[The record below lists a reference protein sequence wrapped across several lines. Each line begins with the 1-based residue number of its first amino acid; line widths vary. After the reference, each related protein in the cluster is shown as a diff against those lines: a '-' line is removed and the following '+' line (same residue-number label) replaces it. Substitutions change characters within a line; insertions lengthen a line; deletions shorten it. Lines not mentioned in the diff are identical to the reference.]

1 MNEDLYLYY
10 VGSDEQSVNEKN
22 VIKRIDQQILVTKL
36 VIDSHDLNAIEE
48 KSPRLYRYMLHE
60 LSILL
65 SISDVF
71 LDIKGDSES
80 VLKKKELWRY
90 LKAKDPRTYRKMRYA
105 ALSAFTHLPTK
116 LGRKTTVGMY
126 RIVNKIY
133 KPN

>member
-1 MNEDLYLYY
+1 MLSRCVLLFLQ
-10 VGSDEQSVNEKN
+10 GAG
-22 VIKRIDQQILVTKL
+22 T
-36 VIDSHDLNAIEE
+36 
-48 KSPRLYRYMLHE
+48 PCLYRYMLHE